1 MAVETAGLSKSA
13 AVELLE
19 KTSGQLDRTRKAA
32 AARLKSA
39 AGTKTGRAVMAV
51 GAGAGAAVLHRYTSA
66 DVAGYKVPWA
76 LPLGIAAKYASNDGN
91 MHALGDDLMAAGTA
105 LFISENWDAMMAQAG
120 G

>member
-51 GAGAGAAVLHRYTSA
+51 GAGVLHRYTSA

-76 LPLGIAAKYASNDGN
+76 IPLGIAAKYASADAN
-91 MHALGDDLMAAGTA
+91 MHALGDDMLAAGTA

-120 G
+120 V

>member
-66 DVAGYKVPWA
+66 DVAGYRVPWA
-76 LPLGIAAKYASNDGN
+76 IPAGVAAKYASSDAN
-91 MHALGDDLMAAGTA
+91 MHAFGDDLLAAGTA
-105 LFISENWDAMMAQAG
+105 IFVIENWDSMMAKAG

>member
-1 MAVETAGLSKSA
+1 MAIETQGLSKSA

-19 KTSGQLDRTRKAA
+19 KTANQLERTRKGA
-32 AARLKSA
+32 AARLKNA

-76 LPLGIAAKYASNDGN
+76 IPLGIAAKYASADAN
-91 MHALGDDLMAAGTA
+91 MHALGDDMLAAGTA
-105 LFISENWDAMMAQAG
+105 LFVAENWDSMMAQAG